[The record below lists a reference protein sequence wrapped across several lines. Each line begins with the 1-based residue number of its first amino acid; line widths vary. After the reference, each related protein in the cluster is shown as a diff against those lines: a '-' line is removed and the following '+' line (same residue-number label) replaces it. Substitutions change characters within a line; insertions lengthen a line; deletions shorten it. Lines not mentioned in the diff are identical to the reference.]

1 MATETIPLYYP
12 SLSDIGWI
20 SDSLQKA
27 DALFADFL
35 VAEYSQS
42 TLYPG
47 QVSSLTYIMQQ
58 GSGDPTLTAENLENA
73 LLEYFS
79 RYFSNVTC
87 NVTYPG
93 NQQSSRVYLNIALA
107 FEDPNNGKTYSL
119 TKVATLQ
126 DSKVVAIEN
135 LNNYGT

>member
-1 MATETIPLYYP
+1 MATSALPTYYP
-12 SLSDIGWI
+12 SLSENGWVQ
-20 SDSLQKA
+20 DSLQKA

-47 QVSSLTYIMQQ
+47 QVSSMTYLIQK
-58 GSGDPTLTAENLENA
+58 GSGDPTYTAELLENA
-73 LLEYFS
+73 LSDYFAK
-79 RYFSNVTC
+79 YFNNITC
-87 NVTYPG
+87 SVTYPTG
-93 NQQSSRVYLNIALA
+93 QTSSRVFLNIALA
-107 FEDPNNGKTYSL
+107 FEDPNNSKTYSL
-119 TKVATLQ
+119 TRVATLQ